1 MKYFFLFCII
11 LFMVGCSKN
20 QSATIPKEKMVD
32 VIYDLTLS
40 SSARNTYN
48 RLDTIQ
54 YVVSYESILQKYG
67 LDSLQ
72 FVAAQNEYRKNPEVI
87 AGIYESVSSRL
98 RKELG
103 IIRATKP
110 TEEELLPAV
119 DLNDLEEIPHKQR

>member
-1 MKYFFLFCII
+1 
-11 LFMVGCSKN
+11 MVGCSKN

-48 RLDTIQ
+48 RRDTIE
-54 YVVSYESILQKYG
+54 YVVSYESILQKHG

-72 FVAAQNEYRKNPEVI
+72 FVAAQNEYRKNSEVF
-87 AGIYESVSSRL
+87 AGIYDSVSSRL
-98 RKELG
+98 RKELD